1 MLSHKSHVPYF
12 VQALS
17 STSRFRGIAERTI
30 SPTLPNASTVR
41 FPPSASRLPPPAL
54 TMVSARAPTAPTR
67 RGAPAPGGW
76 AHAPSTVTL
85 AWLAFSLPVVA
96 WDIGYVLGRP
106 ATMPGG
112 WAHWPLW
119 APYKWYGEVDG
130 MYGFKAWNARNGFTA
145 AQTVL
150 NVVETA
156 MYAVYLALWMRHGR
170 VRAAG
175 RKYVTGR
182 EGAIAPLLGFTAAV
196 MTLSKTVLY
205 FLNEVFSGFDSV
217 RHNDWGTLIFPY
229 CIMNGLWVLFPSILV
244 YELGLDIIDGLSLA
258 AAPPVKEN

>member
-1 MLSHKSHVPYF
+1 
-12 VQALS
+12 
-17 STSRFRGIAERTI
+17 
-30 SPTLPNASTVR
+30 
-41 FPPSASRLPPPAL
+41 
-54 TMVSARAPTAPTR
+54 
-67 RGAPAPGGW
+67 
-76 AHAPSTVTL
+76 
-85 AWLAFSLPVVA
+85 
-96 WDIGYVLGRP
+96 
-106 ATMPGG
+106 MPGG

-205 FLNEVFSGFDSV
+205 CACRASAPLSHGEGGRGPCGGPMLMDASCRSSE
-217 RHNDWGTLIFPY
+217 R
-229 CIMNGLWVLFPSILV
+229 GLF
-244 YELGLDIIDGLSLA
+244 GLR
-258 AAPPVKEN
+258 